1 MQEIDKLL
9 KKNKDWPYLRVLKAL
24 TLIRMNRQKEGIDI
38 LNEVHNDVP
47 YDESTLQTM
56 TICYR
61 DLHQRKNDGIIY
73 ISMSIHVCYNYCFYY
88 SSGNDSVNL

>member
-24 TLIRMNRQKEGIDI
+24 TLIRMNRQKEGTDI
-38 LNEVHNDVP
+38 LNEVHKEAP
-47 YDESTLQTM
+47 FDESTLQTM

-61 DLHQRKNDGIIY
+61 DLHQRKNDGVIY
-73 ISMSIHVCYNYCFYY
+73 TCMSIHVCSNNCFY